1 MDGWFD
7 HAGSSNEG
15 TWAEPSAT
23 SGLWPEVD
31 PVERYRR
38 LVDHSPDAIVVHV
51 GGCLVY
57 GNTTAVRWM
66 AAQSS
71 DQLTGHLLTEFVDP
85 GSVGPMLERI
95 AELRYLGDASH
106 PLETVIHRLDGTTLE
121 VEAVAVLTTW
131 EAEPATQVIF
141 RDLTAQKAVQAELS
155 RVEQHFRTVVASL
168 DHGVVVLGRDG
179 RVKSSNRAAQRIL
192 GASAEMVRNWP
203 AERALDLPIYATD
216 GELVGADQHPFT
228 KVRET
233 RTPIDGYVFGVD
245 GVADGARIWLLAN
258 LCLLDPDDPAQSAVL
273 VSFSDITA
281 QRIATERL
289 TYQATHDALTG
300 LPNRAHVLP
309 FLAEALEGDRGL
321 TAVLFID
328 VDNLKS
334 INDSL
339 GHEAGDEVL
348 RIAARRLRTA
358 VRSEDVIARWSGDE
372 FLALLIGEI
381 NRPDIDALA
390 DGLHAAI
397 SEEPVVI
404 NGLTVNVGVS
414 TGIVVLDDDD
424 PRGASQILRDA
435 DTAMYEA
442 KASGRG
448 KNCYFTHHGRADGN
462 GLS

>member
-1 MDGWFD
+1 VDGWFR
-7 HAGSSNEG
+7 HAGNTNESA
-15 TWAEPSAT
+15 WAERSAPSRR
-23 SGLWPEVD
+23 WPEVD
-31 PVERYRR
+31 PVEQRYRR

-71 DQLTGHLLTEFVDP
+71 DQLVGHLLTEFVDP

-106 PLETVIHRLDGTTLE
+106 PLETVMRRFDGTTLD

-141 RDLTAQKAVQAELS
+141 RDLTAQKAVQAELR

-168 DHGVVVLGRDG
+168 DHGIVVLGRDG
-179 RVKSSNRAAQRIL
+179 RIKSSNHAAQRIF

-203 AERALDLPIYATD
+203 AERALDFPIFATD
-216 GELVGADQHPFT
+216 GELVRADQHPFT
-228 KVRET
+228 KVLET
-233 RTPIDGYVFGVD
+233 GMLIDGYVFGVD
-245 GVADGARIWLLAN
+245 GAADGRRVWLSAN
-258 LCLLDPDDPAQSAVL
+258 LCLLDPHDPAQSSVL

-309 FLAEALEGDRGL
+309 LLTEALEGNRGL
-321 TAVLFID
+321 AAVLFID

-334 INDSL
+334 INDLL
-339 GHEAGDEVL
+339 GHNAGDEVL

-358 VRSEDVIARWSGDE
+358 VRPEDVIARWSGDE

-381 NRPDIDALA
+381 SRPDIDALA
-390 DGLHAAI
+390 DGFHKALA
-397 SEEPVVI
+397 EEPVII
-404 NGLTVNVGVS
+404 NGVTVTIGAS
-414 TGIVVLDDDD
+414 MGIVVVDEHD
-424 PRGASQILRDA
+424 PRGAAQILRDA
-435 DTAMYEA
+435 DTAMYDA
-442 KASGRG
+442 KTSGRG
-448 KNCYFTHHGRADGN
+448 KSHYFTP
-462 GLS
+462 GLD